1 MATDELQANDELT
14 ATEDEAA
21 YDALTPPEMVTVAL
35 GVVPDTVPPL
45 NVSVVT
51 PVTVEPPTTVK
62 LPPPP
67 PPPFIAKEAVKAYE
81 EVIAKDEV

>member
-1 MATDELQANDELT
+1 MYEALV
-14 ATEDEAA
+14 ATEAEAA
-21 YDALTPPEMVTVAL
+21 YDALAPPEIVTVAL

-51 PVTVEPPTTVK
+51 PVTVAPPTTVK

-67 PPPFIAKEAVKAYE
+67 PPFIANEAVKA
-81 EVIAKDEV
+81 

>member
-1 MATDELQANDELT
+1 
-14 ATEDEAA
+14 
-21 YDALTPPEMVTVAL
+21 MVTVAL

-62 LPPPP
+62 LPPPA
-67 PPPFIAKEAVKAYE
+67 PPFIAKEAVKAYE